1 MSRRQPGHTP
11 LNFPP
16 DWLDRAVIPDV
27 YPRRDDPYSPTGI
40 IPPPAG
46 TPQGAPTLPGAGA
59 QQALFQDYI
68 TMPGV
73 RPVAYQRAN
82 NFQINVTDSPTP
94 IQTGTYQCDAI
105 LISVLSTS
113 VNSTFFGFGSGINS
127 SSGIEVKPGVPQ
139 FYSPSNVREQWELQR
154 NLEALV
160 ALMGTLVAMQT
171 GGTFT
176 GPGKFMS
183 PRVVMNAHDYYLV
196 NATGITQSVAVML
209 FTVPEF
215 Q

>member
-1 MSRRQPGHTP
+1 MSRNQGHTP

-16 DWLDRAVIPDV
+16 DWLDRRIIPDV
-27 YPRRDDPYSPTGI
+27 YPRRDDPFAPTGI
-40 IPPPAG
+40 LPPPQG
-46 TPQGAPTLPGAGA
+46 TPPGAPSEPGAGA
-59 QQALFQDYI
+59 QQALFQDFI
-68 TMPGV
+68 TSPGV

-82 NFQINVTDSPTP
+82 NFQVPVTDSPVA
-94 IQTGTYQCDAI
+94 IQSGTYACDAI
-105 LISVLSTS
+105 LISVPSS
-113 VNSTFFGFGSGINS
+113 SANSCFFGFGSAINS
-127 SSGIEVKPGVPQ
+127 GSGIEVKPGIPQ
-139 FYSPSNVREQWELQR
+139 FYSPSNIREQWELQR
-154 NLEALV
+154 ALEAMV
-160 ALMGTLVAMQT
+160 ALLGVIASVQT

-196 NATGITQSVAVML
+196 NAPTISQTVAVML